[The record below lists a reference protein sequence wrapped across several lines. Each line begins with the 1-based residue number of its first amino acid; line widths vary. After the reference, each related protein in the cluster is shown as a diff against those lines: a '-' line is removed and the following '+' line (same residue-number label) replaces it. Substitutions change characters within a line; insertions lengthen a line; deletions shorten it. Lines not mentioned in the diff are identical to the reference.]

1 MYAMVYTRPDIAF
14 VLGRLSQYMQDP
26 AEHHAGA
33 LKRLLCYLWSI
44 IKSRICFG
52 LGGKLVVY
60 SDVDYASNKT
70 DHKSISALVGLIGR
84 GLVF

>member
-1 MYAMVYTRPDIAF
+1 MYVMIYTRPDIIFA
-14 VLGRLSQYMQDP
+14 LRRLSQYIQDP
-26 AEHHAGA
+26 AKHYASA

-60 SDVDYASNKT
+60 SNTDYASNKI
-70 DHKSISALVGLIGR
+70 DRKSISASVGLIGR